1 MQIAIIAD
9 IHGNAL
15 ALRAVLEDV
24 ARRGIREIIN
34 LGDCVSG
41 PLWPRESF
49 DLIAASGCRTVR
61 GNHDRWVAAGEGG
74 PSDRVARDALE
85 AAQMAWLG
93 ALPMRVEPQPGLLAF
108 HARPDD
114 DQAYLLESVE
124 DGRLVAARSEVVAER
139 LGDTQAA
146 LLLCA
151 HSHMPGLLRLPD
163 GRMVLNPGSV
173 GCPAYDDPTAPAHVS
188 ESGSP
193 FARYAVL
200 DWSEGTVDGVSL
212 LAIRYDHE
220 AAARQAEALGRPEW
234 GYALRSGSM
243 PPGGRR

>member
-1 MQIAIIAD
+1 MQIAVIAD

-24 ARRGIREIIN
+24 ARRGIREIVN

-49 DLIAASGCRTVR
+49 ALIEASGCRTVR
-61 GNHDRWVAAGEGG
+61 GNHDRWVAAGGG
-74 PSDRVARDALE
+74 GASDRVAREALE
-85 AAQMAWLG
+85 EAQIALLG
-93 ALPMRVEPQPGLLAF
+93 ALPMLVEPQPGLLAF

-114 DQAYLLESVE
+114 DCAYLLETVE
-124 DGRLVAARSEVVAER
+124 DGRLIASRAEAVAAR
-139 LGDTQAA
+139 LGETAA
-146 LLLCA
+146 PGLLCA

-200 DWSEGTVDGVSL
+200 DWSGGAVGGVSP

-234 GYALRSGSM
+234 AYALRTGLM
-243 PPGGRR
+243 PPGSQR